1 MEALALKTKEGGVHA
16 RLHKAELSN
25 NHARSIVNDALIVS
39 LLSVVPKNTGARWI
53 GMGARLR
60 LPRFAHRMLLR
71 WFVRKYAVDLSESE
85 GSIEDFDSL
94 GNFFIR
100 HLKPGMRPIDD
111 TEGILVS
118 PVDGKAHT
126 FGRIENGMFLQA
138 DGRPASVAELV
149 GEEHAARFEGG
160 DFAVLYL
167 APPDYHRV
175 HAPVSATV
183 TALDYKAGTLWPVFA
198 AATRKVDELF
208 GRNERLVFHLDTEA
222 GRIAYVM
229 VGAFGVG
236 RIGNVFDEQITNTGK
251 KVHSQQL
258 EPAPSVERGGEMG
271 RFELGSTVILLT
283 EPGRV
288 TWEMELGQVLR
299 LGRRIASV
307 QTA

>member
-1 MEALALKTKEGGVHA
+1 
-16 RLHKAELSN
+16 
-25 NHARSIVNDALIVS
+25 VNDALIVS
-39 LLSVVPKNTGARWI
+39 ALSLVPKNRGARLM
-53 GMGARLR
+53 GMGARLA

-71 WFVRKYAVDLSESE
+71 WFVRKYGVDLSESV
-85 GSIEDFDSL
+85 GTIDDFNSL
-94 GNFFIR
+94 GEFFIR

-111 TEGILVS
+111 APGIMVS

-126 FGRIENGMFLQA
+126 FGRIENGLFLQA

-149 GEEHAARFEGG
+149 GASEAERFEGG

-175 HAPVSATV
+175 HSPLAATI
-183 TALDYKAGTLWPVFA
+183 ASLDYRPGTLWPVFA

-236 RIGNVFDEQITNTGK
+236 RIGNEFDEQITNTGK
-251 KVHSQQL
+251 KLESRTL
-258 EPAPSVERGGEMG
+258 EPAPAVERGGELG

-288 TWEMELGQVLR
+288 EWDMELGQVLR
-299 LGRRIASV
+299 LGRRIGRLNGGEE
-307 QTA
+307 

>member
-1 MEALALKTKEGGVHA
+1 M
-16 RLHKAELSN
+16 
-25 NHARSIVNDALIVS
+25 NDALIVS
-39 LLSVVPKNTGARWI
+39 LLSVVPKNRGARLI
-53 GMGARLR
+53 GAGARLR

-85 GSIEDFDSL
+85 GTIDDFDSL
-94 GNFFIR
+94 SQFFIR
-100 HLKPGMRPIDD
+100 TLKPGMRPIDD
-111 TEGILVS
+111 SDDILVS

-126 FGRIENGMFLQA
+126 FGRIENGLFLQA
-138 DGRPASVAELV
+138 DGRPASVSELV
-149 GEEHAARFEGG
+149 GESEAARFEGG
-160 DFAVLYL
+160 DYAVLYL

-175 HAPVSATV
+175 HSPIQGRIA
-183 TALDYKAGTLWPVFA
+183 ALDYRPGKLWPVFA

-208 GRNERLVFHLDTEA
+208 GRNERLVFHMDTAA

-251 KVHSQQL
+251 ALESRTL
-258 EPAPSVERGGEMG
+258 EPAPEVARGGEMG

-288 TWEMELGQVLR
+288 SWTMELGQVLR
-299 LGRRIASV
+299 MGRPIASIHPRPS
-307 QTA
+307 AD